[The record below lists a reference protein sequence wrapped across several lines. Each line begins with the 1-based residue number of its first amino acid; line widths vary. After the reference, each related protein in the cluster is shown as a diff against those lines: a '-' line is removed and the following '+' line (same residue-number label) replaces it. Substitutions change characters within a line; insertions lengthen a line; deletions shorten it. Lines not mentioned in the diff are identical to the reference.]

1 MATGSIF
8 RLARAAVFAAVCVV
22 VTALGHALISG
33 GTLPPWSVGCAFA
46 GTTAIAWWPAARERG
61 ALAVTGAT
69 VVAQC
74 GLHVLFMLAE
84 SVGPAPAH
92 TGMHHPMPMPMSPHN
107 GGHGMSGTGSSPDP
121 MDAMGAMGG
130 MGVAG
135 PLGPDWP
142 WHGGAAMAL
151 AHLLATL
158 LSGVWLWR
166 GETAAFR
173 LVRALAAAVFVPLRI
188 ALRMLGA
195 VAAEP
200 PAPAA
205 PSTTARRLRSA
216 ELRHVIR
223 RRGPPGRPLPC
234 H

>member
-1 MATGSIF
+1 MTAMATGSIF

-46 GTTAIAWWPAARERG
+46 GTTAIAWWPAGRERG

-121 MDAMGAMGG
+121 MD
-130 MGVAG
+130 
-135 PLGPDWP
+135 WP

-158 LSGVWLWR
+158 LSGVWLWH

-205 PSTTARRLRSA
+205 PSTAARRLRSA
-216 ELRHVIR
+216 ELWHVIR